1 MAGLLVGLVE
11 GPDGHEGGT
20 AQGRGEGEAEDQQ
33 GEGHLEAEE
42 ALPAVSDLRRVG
54 CRLSI
59 YFAL

>member
-33 GEGHLEAEE
+33 GEGHLEASE
-42 ALPAVSDLRRVG
+42 ALLAVSSLRFYV
-54 CRLSI
+54 CSSSI
-59 YFAL
+59 CPS